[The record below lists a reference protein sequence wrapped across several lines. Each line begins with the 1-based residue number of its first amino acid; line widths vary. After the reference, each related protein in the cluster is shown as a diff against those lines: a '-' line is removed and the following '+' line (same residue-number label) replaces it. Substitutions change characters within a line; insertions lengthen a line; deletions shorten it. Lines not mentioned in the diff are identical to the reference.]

1 MSDFDI
7 KYYKIKS
14 SAIKHLN
21 EHNILCNKNIT
32 NYFILNDYQEFL
44 NLILLSET
52 KDYYEYISSKSP
64 VNLFF
69 DVEIYNQSSIY
80 FDDTNSLIDI
90 IINQITN
97 HLGPSYNIRTT

>member
-1 MSDFDI
+1 MSNFDI

-14 SAIKHLN
+14 NALKHLN
-21 EHNILCNKNIT
+21 ENSILCNKNIT
-32 NYFILNDYQEFL
+32 SYFILDNYQEFL

-69 DVEIYNQSSIY
+69 DIEIYK
-80 FDDTNSLIDI
+80 DTSV
-90 IINQITN
+90 
-97 HLGPSYNIRTT
+97 